1 MALPRLITSIPVWGV
16 LASAVLLTGCTSPQ
30 ATAPTV
36 VATTTILGDITHQI
50 TACAGGTSVTLMPNG
65 TDPHDFAAS
74 SQQIALMDD
83 ADLVVANGLGLEA
96 GLTDALASAK
106 TDGAHILEVGPHL
119 DPLPFNGST
128 TTPDPHVWFDM
139 ERMALAAELIG
150 TTLADTT
157 THTAYRDCGQQV
169 ASRIRAAEKQVAA
182 TLNSVAESKRVL
194 ITDHDAF
201 GYLAA
206 RYGYRVAGSVVPSSS
221 TLAEPS
227 SADLAALAA
236 DVRRLGVPAI
246 FSNVGQ
252 PGALASAVASDAGT
266 RVTVVPLYVESLG
279 APGTSADSYIGMMM
293 YDATAIADAL
303 NQTGGTP

>member
-1 MALPRLITSIPVWGV
+1 MFRGTPVWGV
-16 LASAVLLTGCTSPQ
+16 LVAAALLTGCSSSQ

-36 VATTTILGDITHQI
+36 VATTTILGDITQQI

-83 ADLVVANGLGLEA
+83 AELVVANGLGLEA
-96 GLTDALASAK
+96 GLTDALASASA
-106 TDGAHILEVGPHL
+106 DGAHVLEVGPHL
-119 DPLPFNGST
+119 NPLPFNGST

-139 ERMALAAELIG
+139 ERMAAAAELIG
-150 TTLADTT
+150 STLADTT
-157 THTAYRDCGQQV
+157 AHSDYRECGQQV
-169 ASRIRAAEKQVAA
+169 ADRIRAADTQVSAV
-182 TLNSVAESKRVL
+182 LESVPEGKRVL

-206 RYGYRVAGSVVPSSS
+206 RYGYRIAGSVVPSSS

-236 DVRRLGVPAI
+236 EVRRQGVPAI

-252 PGALASAVASDAGT
+252 PGALASAVASEAGT
-266 RVTVVPLYVESLG
+266 HVTVVPLYVESLG

-303 NQTGGTP
+303 NQTGDSP

>member
-1 MALPRLITSIPVWGV
+1 MPVVGV
-16 LASAVLLTGCTSPQ
+16 LAAAALLTGCSSSQ

-36 VATTTILGDITHQI
+36 VATTTILGDITQQI

-83 ADLVVANGLGLEA
+83 AELVVANGLGLEA
-96 GLTDALASAK
+96 GLTDALASASA
-106 TDGAHILEVGPHL
+106 DGAHVLEVGPHL
-119 DPLPFNGST
+119 NPLPFNGST

-139 ERMALAAELIG
+139 ERMAAAAELIG
-150 TTLADTT
+150 ATLADTT
-157 THTAYRDCGQQV
+157 AHPDYRECGQQV
-169 ASRIRAAEKQVAA
+169 ADRIRAADTQVRAV
-182 TLNSVAESKRVL
+182 LESVPEGKRVL

-206 RYGYRVAGSVVPSSS
+206 RYGYRIAGSVVPSSS

-236 DVRRLGVPAI
+236 EVRRQGVPAI

-252 PGALASAVASDAGT
+252 PGALASAVASEAGT
-266 RVTVVPLYVESLG
+266 HVTVVPLYVESLG

-303 NQTGGTP
+303 NQTGDTP

>member
-1 MALPRLITSIPVWGV
+1 MFRGTPVWGV
-16 LASAVLLTGCTSPQ
+16 LAAAALLTGCSSSQ

-36 VATTTILGDITHQI
+36 VATTTILGDITQQI

-83 ADLVVANGLGLEA
+83 AELVVANGLGLEA
-96 GLTDALASAK
+96 GLTDALASASA
-106 TDGAHILEVGPHL
+106 DGAHVLEVGPHL
-119 DPLPFNGST
+119 NPLPFNGST

-139 ERMALAAELIG
+139 ERMAAAAELIG
-150 TTLADTT
+150 ATLADTT
-157 THTAYRDCGQQV
+157 AHPDYRECGQQV
-169 ASRIRAAEKQVAA
+169 ADRIRAADTQVRAV
-182 TLNSVAESKRVL
+182 LESVPEGKRVL

-206 RYGYRVAGSVVPSSS
+206 RYGYRIAGSVVPSSS

-236 DVRRLGVPAI
+236 EVRRQGVPAI

-252 PGALASAVASDAGT
+252 PGALASAVASEAGT
-266 RVTVVPLYVESLG
+266 HVTVVPLYVESLG

-303 NQTGGTP
+303 NQTGDTP